1 MQPYIFLWNFLYHE
15 AVIKLKAM
23 EQRFHIYRA
32 VFFILFTI
40 ILFAGALAQSP
51 ATPDTTIIFTPS
63 NPNLIQPQSYRPA
76 TKAWG
81 LDILMSDNGFG
92 LGFFYR
98 YELSDE
104 LSLLGNFAVSDV
116 KDPAEFEQYDYY
128 GNSFVPGKKNR
139 LLMIPVTFS
148 VQYRLFKDDIVDNFR
163 PFINAGIGPTM
174 VYVSPYAHPV
184 DYYFADGT
192 YAYTDPGKIDFF
204 TSLKYGKMRYT
215 IGGFI
220 GAGVYFGMEKGTLS
234 GLSVKYLLA
243 PFPDGIEVMQGGF
256 IKNFGGLFITLSFG
270 SMF

>member
-1 MQPYIFLWNFLYHE
+1 
-15 AVIKLKAM
+15 M
-23 EQRFHIYRA
+23 EHHANKYLT
-32 VFFILFTI
+32 ILFLGITFV
-40 ILFAGALAQSP
+40 LCTGAFAQSP
-51 ATPDTTIIFTPS
+51 AVPDTTIIFTPS
-63 NPNLIQPQSYRPA
+63 NPNLIQPQNYRPT

-81 LDILMSDNGFG
+81 LDLLMSNNGFG

-104 LSLLGNFAVSDV
+104 LSLMGNFAVSDV
-116 KDPAEFEQYDYY
+116 KDEAEFEQYDYY

-139 LLMIPVTFS
+139 LLMIPLTVS

-163 PFINAGIGPTM
+163 PFINAGFGPTM
-174 VYVSPYAHPV
+174 IYVAPYARPI
-184 DYYFADGT
+184 DYYFTDGT

-215 IGGFI
+215 LSGFI
-220 GAGVYFGMEKGTLS
+220 GAGVYFGMEKGTLT

-256 IKNFGGLFITLSFG
+256 IRNFGGLFITISFG